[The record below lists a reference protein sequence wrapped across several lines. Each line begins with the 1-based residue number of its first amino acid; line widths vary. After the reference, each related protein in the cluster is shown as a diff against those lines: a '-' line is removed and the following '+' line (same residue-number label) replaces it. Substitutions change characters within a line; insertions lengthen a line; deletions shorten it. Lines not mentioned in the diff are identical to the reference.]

1 MTTASPSAPA
11 RSRKIAFVVPS
22 LHGGGA
28 EFVARTWMA
37 WLTSKGH
44 EVSVITTSGKLTDSY
59 VPTGTTPYTV
69 SSASGQLGKA
79 RALATLLEKLAPD
92 VAISLQAH
100 ANLVLITA
108 ARSMGSKRPPVI
120 ISERNLVSLGL
131 EGASASHRFK
141 IFAAQR
147 IYRYADHVIAIS
159 HPVAGELVSGF
170 GVSGKRITV
179 VPNPATAKVDPTK
192 FVSRTPGIENG
203 VQLVLPCRL
212 VVQKRPHLAIDAA
225 KALVDRGIAAEVIS
239 FGGGPLEQ
247 KLIDRAAKLGV
258 TFTSMGWVENWFE
271 HFAANSVVLLPSDR
285 EGFGNVLVEAA
296 AARVPSVAVSGAL
309 GVADAIVPGITGELA
324 LTADPSDLADAVV
337 RASALDVTGIDS
349 WLRRFSP
356 ESSGNDLL
364 RVIEITIAQN
374 SARLGSSAGDS
385 AVAGR
390 VA

>member
-1 MTTASPSAPA
+1 MTVSALNSA
-11 RSRKIAFVVPS
+11 ELRKIAFVVPS

-44 EVSVITTSGKLTDSY
+44 EVSVITTSGKITDQY
-59 VPTGTTPYTV
+59 VPEGTAAYTV
-69 SSASGQLGKA
+69 SGASGQLGKA
-79 RALATLLEKLAPD
+79 RALAALLKKLAPD

-108 ARSMGSKRPPVI
+108 ARSMGPNRPPVI

-141 IFAAQR
+141 IFSARR

-170 GVSGKRITV
+170 GVSGSRITV

-192 FVSRTPGIENG
+192 FVSRVPGIENG

-212 VVQKRPHLAIDAA
+212 VVQKRPHLAIDTA
-225 KALVDRGIAAEVIS
+225 KALADRGIAAEVIS
-239 FGGGPLEQ
+239 FGGGPLE
-247 KLIDRAAKLGV
+247 KTLIDRAAALGV

-271 HFAANSVVLLPSDR
+271 HFADNSVVLLPSNR

-324 LTADPSDLADAVV
+324 LTADPRDLADAVV
-337 RASALDVTGIDS
+337 RASALDVSGIDS

-356 ESSGNDLL
+356 ESSGSDLL
-364 RVIEITIAQN
+364 RVIYITIENASSRRGVPAGA
-374 SARLGSSAGDS
+374 SADT
-385 AVAGR
+385 GR
-390 VA
+390 VV